1 VTEGPA
7 TGLASLHPTLAH
19 NLVSTLGWTSLRPLQ
34 REAIEPVLRGDDAL
48 LLAPTAGGKTEAAIF
63 PTLTRMA
70 AERWTGLSVLYLCPL
85 KALLNNLLPRLEVY
99 GGWSGRRV
107 ALWHGDT
114 PASRRKSILTDP
126 PDLLLTTPESLES
139 MLVSANVDH
148 HHLFR
153 DLRAVIVDEV
163 HAFGAGDRG
172 WHLLAVLE
180 RLSRVAG
187 RPLQRIGLSAT
198 VGNPDDLLHWLQGSS
213 AGITPATVVNP
224 LPPMPPPAPPDD
236 DLRQAPPAAA
246 TPSAAPGL
254 DIQLDYVGSV
264 ANAAKV
270 IAALHRGEKRLV
282 FADSKRLVE
291 LLGAELRARE
301 VTTYLVHAS
310 LSLEER
316 RRSEEAFAA
325 GRNCVIVSTSALEL
339 GIDVGDLDRVIQVN
353 SPLTVAAFLQRLGR
367 SGRRAGTV
375 RSMLFL
381 ALDEDQFLLAAGLL
395 LAWSQGFVEAVAPP
409 PDPRHIVA
417 QQLLALCL
425 QEGRVGERLWQ
436 EWLPLP
442 GLLGDSATEIAAY
455 LASEGFVERDEG
467 MLFIGPQAERR
478 FGMRHFMGL
487 MAVFTAPP
495 EFTVLHGREEI
506 GRVDPV
512 LLVDRVVGPRLL
524 LLAGR
529 SWRVTWSD
537 WKRRRCFV
545 EPFADGGGRARW
557 LSSGV
562 GGLSFEIA
570 RAMRDVLLGSNPP
583 VTLTRRADGIL
594 AGLRSDA
601 LGRVAPDR
609 TLVSGTDDELRW
621 WTWAGYR
628 VNATLQATLGGVT
641 ADPTARVHD
650 LYIRLR
656 PDLRAST
663 WPDVVRELSARDRLA
678 LPAVD
683 EKALSGLKFSEALPR
698 HLAEATLATRLADPI
713 HAAHVLG
720 EPVRFER

>member
-1 VTEGPA
+1 MTEGPA

-34 REAIEPVLRGDDAL
+34 RASIAPVLRGDDAL

-70 AERWTGLSVLYLCPL
+70 TERWTGLSVLYLCPL

-114 PASRRKSILTDP
+114 PASRRKSILADP

-139 MLVSANVDH
+139 MLVSVNVDH
-148 HHLFR
+148 HRLFHG
-153 DLRAVIVDEV
+153 LHAVIVDEV

-213 AGITPATVVNP
+213 VGVTPATVVNP
-224 LPPMPPPAPPDD
+224 LPPTPAN
-236 DLRQAPPAAA
+236 AP
-246 TPSAAPGL
+246 PGL

-291 LLGAELRARE
+291 MLGAELRARD

-325 GRNCVIVSTSALEL
+325 GRDCVIVSTSALEL

-367 SGRRAGTV
+367 SGRREGTV
-375 RSMLFL
+375 RNMLFL

-395 LAWSQGFVEAVAPP
+395 LAWSQGFVEAVAAPR
-409 PDPRHIVA
+409 DPRHILA

-425 QEGRVGERLWQ
+425 QEGQVGEKLWP

-442 GLLGDSATEIAAY
+442 ALLGDSATAVAEH
-455 LASEGFVERDEG
+455 LASEGYLERDNG
-467 MLFIGPQAERR
+467 MLFIGPLAERR
-478 FGMRHFMGL
+478 FGLRHFMGL

-512 LLVDRVVGPRLL
+512 LLVDRVEGPRLL

-529 SWRVTWSD
+529 SWHVTWTD

-545 EPFADGGGRARW
+545 EPFAGGGGRARW
-557 LSSGV
+557 LSAGT

-570 RAMRDVLLGSNPP
+570 RAMRDILLGRDAP
-583 VTLTRRADGIL
+583 VTLTRRANGIL

-601 LGRVAPDR
+601 LGRVAEGR
-609 TLVSGTDDELRW
+609 TLISGTD
-621 WTWAGYR
+621 
-628 VNATLQATLGGVT
+628 
-641 ADPTARVHD
+641 
-650 LYIRLR
+650 
-656 PDLRAST
+656 
-663 WPDVVRELSARDRLA
+663 
-678 LPAVD
+678 
-683 EKALSGLKFSEALPR
+683 
-698 HLAEATLATRLADPI
+698 
-713 HAAHVLG
+713 
-720 EPVRFER
+720 